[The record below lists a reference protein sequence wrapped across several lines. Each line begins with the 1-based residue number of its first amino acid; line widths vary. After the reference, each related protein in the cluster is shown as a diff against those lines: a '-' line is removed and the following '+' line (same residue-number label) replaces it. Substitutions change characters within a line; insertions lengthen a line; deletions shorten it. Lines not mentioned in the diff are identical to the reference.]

1 MARGEAV
8 SNQSVERLS
17 YSATAARECGESAN
31 PQPGQD
37 IQSDL
42 RRLGRCLLAYRC
54 GRTVT
59 LGNMRRS
66 AFQGTLY
73 LVNPGHASLNDLP
86 VHPNVASLPETPD
99 LAIIATPPD
108 RYPR

>member
-1 MARGEAV
+1 
-8 SNQSVERLS
+8 
-17 YSATAARECGESAN
+17 
-31 PQPGQD
+31 
-37 IQSDL
+37 
-42 RRLGRCLLAYRC
+42 
-54 GRTVT
+54 
-59 LGNMRRS
+59 MRRS

-108 RYPR
+108 QVPALIAELGARGTKAAVVISAGFAELGEQGQPVKSLPTPTPFLRPIVTPLRVLPRLIGVMA